1 MKVLIIGAGTT
12 GLALA
17 HGLHKGNVD
26 YTIFER
32 DSEYTFLNKARDW
45 GMQLHWGKEHLFK
58 LLPER
63 LHSRFDEALVDPH
76 FKEDLPFP
84 HINGET
90 GEVIAEIHMPGLVR
104 VSRGKLRKLLSGGEQ
119 VTIQF
124 GKKLVD
130 ITTTETGVVA
140 SFSDGTQYSGDL
152 LVGCDG
158 PHSKV
163 RQYLVGAEL
172 AKPADIDL
180 VMINHAVGGYSA
192 SQARVLRKYHPIG
205 KLGYDPH
212 IHGIFLLAA
221 LDCSNLENPEE
232 WKFQIQHSWW
242 GAPRINE
249 LEDPKKRIEFLKDR
263 CSKLCEPFRTAALA
277 LSDDIVLSI
286 DQSRQWAPIKW
297 DNRGGRVTLAG
308 DAAHSMLPHRGQ
320 GLNNAMQD
328 ARELYGA
335 IEVISTGKSSLESAI
350 TSYEDSMRPRGVK
363 DVDLSLEAGQKMHL
377 SYLQDSPFL
386 RIGFHQ
392 PKGAEQSNINSQR
405 VDTIK

>member
-1 MKVLIIGAGTT
+1 MKVLIIGAGST

-17 HGLHKGNVD
+17 HGLHKEDVE
-26 YTIFER
+26 YTVFER
-32 DSEYTFLNKARDW
+32 DSEYTFFNKARDW

-58 LLPER
+58 VLPESLR
-63 LHSRFDEALVDPH
+63 LRFDEVLVDPH
-76 FKEDLPFP
+76 FKDDLPFP

-90 GEVIAEIHMPGLVR
+90 GEVIAEIRMPGLVR
-104 VSRGKLRKLLSGGEQ
+104 VSRGKLRKLLSGGQQ

-124 GKKLVD
+124 EKKLVD
-130 ITTTETGVVA
+130 IVITQSGVVA

-158 PHSKV
+158 SHSKV
-163 RQYLVGAEL
+163 REYLVGADL
-172 AKPADIDL
+172 AKPVDIDL
-180 VMINHAVGGYSA
+180 TMINHAVSGYTA
-192 SQARVLRKYHPIG
+192 SQAHLLRKYHPIG
-205 KLGYDPH
+205 KLGYDPQ
-212 IHGIFLLAA
+212 IYGIFLLAVA
-221 LDCSNLENPEE
+221 LDCSNLEKPEE

-242 GAPRINE
+242 GAPRISE
-249 LEDPKKRIEFLKDR
+249 LNDPKKRLQFYKGR

-328 ARELYGA
+328 TGELYGA
-335 IEVISTGKSSLESAI
+335 IKAIASGKSSLEPEI
-350 TSYEDSMRPRGVK
+350 TSYENAMRPRGVK
-363 DVDLSLEAGQKMHL
+363 DVDLSLETGQKMHV
-377 SYLQDSPFL
+377 SYLQESPFL
-386 RIGFHQ
+386 KMGFHK
-392 PKGAEQSNINSQR
+392 PKGA
-405 VDTIK
+405 